1 MTVIIITR
9 CCCAFKSTEPIQKQ
23 SSALCFSLWWLSE
36 LQCVFCIH
44 KKKPSVWL
52 TLNCLSL
59 LEVPVCL
66 HPTRVTKIARRWE
79 RMCKKKHLDVHFLLK
94 LAFLDLRAAKHSHT
108 KSLHVHLEENSVIS
122 DSFRHW
128 IVLFFWACKLGVLQL
143 HVIESLLVFV
153 YVWVLFPMI
162 HPFIPFFG
170 ELITMSKTAGARR
183 PFTIL
188 TQVSS

>member
-23 SSALCFSLWWLSE
+23 SRVQPCASHYDGYQSYSVCFAS
-36 LQCVFCIH
+36 I
-44 KKKPSVWL
+44 KKPSVWL

-128 IVLFFWACKLGVLQL
+128 IVLFFWACKLGVLLL

-153 YVWVLFPMI
+153 YVCVLFPMI
-162 HPFIPFFG
+162 HPFIPFLG
-170 ELITMSKTAGARR
+170 S
-183 PFTIL
+183 
-188 TQVSS
+188 